1 MALHNFIRLEA
12 IIMGKLDGKVAVIAG
27 ASSGLGYAEAE
38 TFAREGAKVVIFAR
52 GEDKLMEKKAELE
65 GKGYEVLALVA
76 DAGKQEDWNRVV
88 SEAVARFGRI
98 DILMNN
104 AGIMSSEYAAE
115 EQTFGENFKPEAF
128 MAGVNQCFTSQ
139 LMGIFACWPELK
151 KTHGCVVNTASEHA
165 LNTMV
170 PLSHY
175 GVSKAAVRFMTR
187 SLASQLAEDGI
198 RVNDVVPGF
207 ILTGLIPWA
216 ADTELPAT
224 KAILEHTK
232 IKRIGE
238 PQDIANAAL
247 YLASEDAKYVT
258 GAEIVVDGGYQ
269 L

>member
-170 PLSHY
+170 PLSGALHDP
-175 GVSKAAVRFMTR
+175 
-187 SLASQLAEDGI
+187 LAG
-198 RVNDVVPGF
+198 
-207 ILTGLIPWA
+207 
-216 ADTELPAT
+216 LPARRGRHPRQRRR
-224 KAILEHTK
+224 ARLHPHRPYPLGGRHRAPGHEGHT
-232 IKRIGE
+232 
-238 PQDIANAAL
+238 
-247 YLASEDAKYVT
+247 
-258 GAEIVVDGGYQ
+258 
-269 L
+269 

>member
-1 MALHNFIRLEA
+1 
-12 IIMGKLDGKVAVIAG
+12 MGKLDGKVAIIAG
-27 ASSGLGYAEAE
+27 ASSSLGFAEAE
-38 TFAREGAKVVIFAR
+38 TFAREGAKIVIFAR
-52 GEDKLMEKKAELE
+52 GEEKLMEKKAVLE
-65 GKGYEVLALVA
+65 GKGYDVLAMVA
-76 DAGKQEDWNRVV
+76 DAGKQEDWNMVV
-88 SEAVARFGRI
+88 SKAVEKFGRI

-104 AGIMSSEYAAE
+104 AGIMSNEYPAE
-115 EQTFGENFKPEAF
+115 AQTFCADFKPEAF
-128 MAGVNQCFTSQ
+128 MDGFNQCFMSQ
-139 LMGIFACWPELK
+139 LMGIYACWLELK
-151 KTHGCVVNTASEHA
+151 KTHGCIVNTASEHA

-187 SLASQLAEDGI
+187 SLASQLAEDNI

-224 KAILEHTK
+224 QAILEHTK